1 MKVCRLA
8 WQGPSKEEAV
18 RLALSALRSLAA
30 VEAAADAEE
39 PPELAAAAAEL
50 SGAALP
56 DKLLRRA
63 VAAMFDQALA
73 EEGTRTSLYPHNSD
87 T

>member
-30 VEAAADAEE
+30 VEAAAADAEE

-73 EEGTRTSLYPHNSD
+73 EEGTPLYPHNSD